1 MTNYIEVNESDKIV
15 GFSTKTNK
23 VKEKEQW
30 VLHMEPK
37 KIKVSIRYKQ
47 RFEVFEVFRNLIA
60 DPLYSSGYLWG
71 QVDPALWT
79 KNHDDFMKYAEKGV
93 HYLRNIIL
101 LYHIGLELE
110 AFYLWSGFKKKRDW
124 LKDHL
129 GDLVEQEQEILKI
142 LDNPPFKIT
151 PKAINTK
158 NAIEMSYAHW
168 GRQIKFLRGHNKK
181 EATEQDKM
189 VKRAPW
195 HTDTVTWNNKGQHVI
210 LGMKECQDLVVST
223 HETHQ

>member
-1 MTNYIEVNESDKIV
+1 MTNLIEVNEEDKIV

-37 KIKVSIRYKQ
+37 QIKVSIRYKQ

-110 AFYLWSGFKKKRDW
+110 AFYLWSGFRKKRDW

-129 GDLVEQEQEILKI
+129 GDLVEQEQEK
-142 LDNPPFKIT
+142 P
-151 PKAINTK
+151 
-158 NAIEMSYAHW
+158 
-168 GRQIKFLRGHNKK
+168 
-181 EATEQDKM
+181 
-189 VKRAPW
+189 
-195 HTDTVTWNNKGQHVI
+195 
-210 LGMKECQDLVVST
+210 
-223 HETHQ
+223 